1 MSLEL
6 PDVNKHGQASMK
18 GSMEP
23 AIVRVA
29 RTTGEAFAWN
39 SQNINIDTT
48 DTLLSIQNQSPNK
61 NLVIDRFIFN
71 GGSVALRY
79 EVFKIT
85 ENYTPTGTAVPGV
98 SLGPRGGAGTTSA
111 VAKSDETGVDQVA
124 ANVFM
129 EVSLLALTPIEVK
142 CGMVLGGGE
151 GIGVDQIGEGTVADC
166 IAFGYFIDRK

>member
-1 MSLEL
+1 
-6 PDVNKHGQASMK
+6 KASV
-18 GSMEP
+18 EP

-48 DTLLSIQNQSPNK
+48 DTLLSIQNQSPTK
-61 NLVIDRFIFN
+61 DLVIDRFIFCA
-71 GGSVALRY
+71 GDVSHRF

-85 ENYTPTGTAVPGV
+85 ADYTPTGTAVPGV
-98 SLGPRGGAGTTSA
+98 ALGPRGGAGTTSA

-142 CGMVLGGGE
+142 CGMVLGGGV
-151 GIGVDQIGEGTVADC
+151 GIGVDQIGEGTLACC
-166 IAFGYFIDRK
+166 IAFGYFVDRK

>member
-1 MSLEL
+1 MSLDL
-6 PDVNKHGQASMK
+6 PKVNSKGQALMK
-18 GSMEP
+18 ASVEP
-23 AIVRVA
+23 EIVRVA

-48 DTLLSIQNQSPNK
+48 DTLLSIQNQSPTK
-61 NLVIDRFIFN
+61 DLVIDRFIFCA
-71 GGSVALRY
+71 GDVSHRF

-85 ENYTPTGTAVPGV
+85 ADYTPTGTAVPGV
-98 SLGPRGGAGTTSA
+98 ALGPRGGSGTTSA

-129 EVSLLALTPIEVK
+129 EVSLATLVSVEVK

-151 GIGVDQIGEGTVADC
+151 GIGVDQIGEGAIAAC
-166 IAFGYFIDRK
+166 MAFGYFVDRK